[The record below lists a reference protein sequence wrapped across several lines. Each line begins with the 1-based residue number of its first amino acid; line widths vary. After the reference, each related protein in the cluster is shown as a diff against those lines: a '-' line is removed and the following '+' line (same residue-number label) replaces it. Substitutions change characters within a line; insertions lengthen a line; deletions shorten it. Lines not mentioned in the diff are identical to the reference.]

1 MRKQQ
6 KAQIESFLNLLIR
19 AHEEIKKSISSNK
32 LDIALDLLAQCQDS
46 AIQIGETIEHLE
58 GENFVTISMLEHY
71 CEVLYQLYEALR
83 QQNFPGLT
91 GRGEMAE
98 SRE

>member
-19 AHEEIKKSISSNK
+19 AHEEIEKSISSNK

-46 AIQIGETIEHLE
+46 AIQIGETI
-58 GENFVTISMLEHY
+58 
-71 CEVLYQLYEALR
+71 
-83 QQNFPGLT
+83 
-91 GRGEMAE
+91 
-98 SRE
+98 